1 MQRNL
6 AGRLPTL
13 SFASPIR
20 PRKAGADDIE
30 HPDQPPYGSAGDLS
44 AQPPCGSTGEFILP
58 PDQPPYGSVGDLPAQ
73 LHTVAQASSF
83 FPLTSPYGCAGD
95 LPAQPRLHRTQTQ
108 TLYQI
113 IPGASDS
120 LDPSRRAIDT
130 IFHCSDALARHPTQR
145 SRHQNGH
152 RALRPVR
159 FQGTQSKCIRNHR
172 RPYPGPSPIETKIYR
187 HCFEPLSYDR

>member
-6 AGRLPTL
+6 AGHLPTL

-30 HPDQPPYGSAGDLS
+30 HPDQPPYGSAGDLP

-58 PDQPPYGSVGDLPAQ
+58 PDQP
-73 LHTVAQASSF
+73 
-83 FPLTSPYGCAGD
+83 PYGCAGD

-159 FQGTQSKCIRNHR
+159 FQGTQSKCIRSHR